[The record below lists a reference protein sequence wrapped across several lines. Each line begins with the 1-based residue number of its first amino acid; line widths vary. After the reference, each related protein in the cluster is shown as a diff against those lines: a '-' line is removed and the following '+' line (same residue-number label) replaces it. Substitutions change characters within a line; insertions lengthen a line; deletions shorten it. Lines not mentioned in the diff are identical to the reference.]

1 MLKPVIGAQSAAI
14 STTIRAPKL
23 IGSKGDGV
31 VPADFELQLK
41 VWKDL
46 AVSKQMLMRTA
57 AEALNL
63 DPNCDQDELKQAL
76 EVALKKVKESDGAV
90 VMART
95 EARQAIA
102 EVEKKLQLSQRAQAL
117 AEAEMAKMR
126 DTHEKAAP
134 ALAAERAAYAKE
146 VQQLKNQIAEKDKAV
161 KAINVALAD
170 TPENVVKKLKTLKKE
185 KQDESDLRKQIE
197 TSFNTVRKEKQD
209 QDKELTELK
218 ELKENALKLVTSHR
232 ELHEVTTQIHAQ
244 LKPLVKD
251 DELPALP
258 DLDTKTLEAISPTD
272 KDEKKDGKAKKK

>member
-102 EVEKKLQLSQRAQAL
+102 EVEKKLTLSQRAQSL

-126 DTHEKAAP
+126 ETYEKAAP
-134 ALAAERAAYAKE
+134 ALAAERAANAKE

-232 ELHEVTTQIHAQ
+232 ELYEVTTQIHAQ